1 MAETV
6 ANFQFCSE
14 VLRDYFYDISQKI
27 LLKERID
34 NFYSERMKNIL
45 NLGRATLNR
54 CLDYRPLISG
64 AFYGVL
70 SELKIKDCR
79 YGETYFEALDNSNYY
94 EYIRENIKNGACI
107 IERGESTRES
117 MLEGVKALLLS
128 MDCSGVLLQ
137 MQGEEVLLLKID
149 AICNQIREKIEANAD
164 KWYIKYYDSDYT
176 EEKILGNLMMEQ
188 WIYTHK
194 RDDGCFDKIIKYPQ
208 YGIGEDEDGNF
219 KTYLKK
225 LHRVVRINSK
235 GKLDTMHFDML
246 SIETIR
252 KELPTIRKWQFHM
265 GAIERKKITE
275 DLEKVLKEMNKLI
288 DLK

>member
-1 MAETV
+1 MTI
-6 ANFQFCSE
+6 
-14 VLRDYFYDISQKI
+14 YDISEKV
-27 LLKERID
+27 LLKNRID
-34 NFYSERMKNIL
+34 NFYSEGMKNIL

-54 CLDYRPLISG
+54 CLDYRPLISE
-64 AFYGVL
+64 AFYRVL
-70 SELKIKDCR
+70 SEMKIKDCR
-79 YGETYFEALDNSNYY
+79 YGAVYFEALDNSNYY
-94 EYIRENIKNGACI
+94 EDIKEYIKDGNCI

-117 MLEGVKALLLS
+117 MLEGAKALLLS

-164 KWYIKYYDSDYT
+164 KWYVKYYDSDYT

-219 KTYLKK
+219 KIYLKK
-225 LHRVVRINSK
+225 LHRVVKINSK

>member
-79 YGETYFEALDNSNYY
+79 YGETYLEALENSDYY
-94 EYIRENIKNGACI
+94 EEIREYINEGVYT
-107 IERGESTRES
+107 IEHGESTREG
-117 MLEGVKALLLS
+117 MVEGVKAILLS
-128 MDCSGVLLQ
+128 MDYSGVLLQ
-137 MQGEEVLLLKID
+137 MQDEEVLLLKID
-149 AICNQIREKIEANAD
+149 AICNKIREKIEANAS
-164 KWYIKYYDSDYT
+164 KWYVKCFDSDYT

-208 YGIGEDEDGNF
+208 YGIGEDDNG
-219 KTYLKK
+219 KIKIDLHK
-225 LHRVVRINSK
+225 LHRVVKINDKRKDKSI
-235 GKLDTMHFDML
+235 KLEML
-246 SIETIR
+246 SIEKIR
-252 KELPTIRKWQFHM
+252 KELPAIRKSQLYM
-265 GAIERKKITE
+265 GANERKKITK